1 MMRTHYERGSM
12 PACGAVG
19 EPVTSDLAGV
29 DCAPCLEIGVRER
42 DRETARRDREA
53 RLRAAQP
60 SQRERDDE

>member
-1 MMRTHYERGSM
+1 MTRTHYEQGSV

-42 DRETARRDREA
+42 DLKTARRDREA